1 MPDHVT
7 KQADLTSMMTSP
19 RNWAVQRFWA
29 ALHCAKRPV
38 RVRPINAILARAVLL
53 LGLLA
58 AGFSAQ
64 PALAVEGAAQPAVSG
79 SESIAAQD
87 ASAPSATKTPPMAAP
102 QHARR
107 ASFEQEH
114 ASPQARHVANW
125 VVDSRDNRSLPFLIV
140 DKSDA
145 RVFLFDAS
153 GRLRGAAPALLGLA
167 QGDDAV
173 PGIGNRKLSTILPEE
188 RTTPAGRFVA
198 SLDKNL
204 HGEEI
209 LWVDYDTAIAL
220 HRVITSNA
228 KERRAQRLESS
239 SPSERRISYGCINVP
254 VKFYENVVSPAF
266 TGTNGIVY
274 VLPETRSARQV
285 FGSYDVEEPA
295 QPQAT
300 SHAEPEPT
308 GLQAAR

>member
-1 MPDHVT
+1 MATPL
-7 KQADLTSMMTSP
+7 KISMLLT
-19 RNWAVQRFWA
+19 RG
-29 ALHCAKRPV
+29 LC
-38 RVRPINAILARAVLL
+38 
-53 LGLLA
+53 LGLLLAGLIANPACA
-58 AGFSAQ
+58 AEAAAQLANPARPLPALDGAGANAPSVVQTEPAALSQRSRRANFEQAQ
-64 PALAVEGAAQPAVSG
+64 PSKE
-79 SESIAAQD
+79 
-87 ASAPSATKTPPMAAP
+87 
-102 QHARR
+102 
-107 ASFEQEH
+107 
-114 ASPQARHVANW
+114 ARHIANW
-125 VVDSRDNRSLPFLIV
+125 VVDSRDNRGMPFLIV

-145 RVFLFDAS
+145 RVFLFDAT

-173 PGIGNRKLSTILPEE
+173 PGIGNRKLSTIRPEE

-220 HRVITSNA
+220 HRVNTSNA
-228 KERRAQRLESS
+228 KERRAQRLDSS
-239 SPSERRISYGCINVP
+239 SPSDRRISYGCINVP

-295 QPQAT
+295 QAQTTSQA
-300 SHAEPEPT
+300 APGLT
-308 GLQAAR
+308 GLRAAR

>member
-1 MPDHVT
+1 
-7 KQADLTSMMTSP
+7 
-19 RNWAVQRFWA
+19 
-29 ALHCAKRPV
+29 
-38 RVRPINAILARAVLL
+38 VRPITALVARSVLL

-58 AGFSAQ
+58 TGFSAQ
-64 PALAVEGAAQPAVSG
+64 PALAVDGAARSSVSG
-79 SESIAAQD
+79 LGSIAEQG
-87 ASAPSATKTPPMAAP
+87 SSVPSAANTPPMVVP
-102 QHARR
+102 QHPRR
-107 ASFEQEH
+107 ANFEQER
-114 ASPQARHVANW
+114 ASLEARHVANW
-125 VVDSRDNRSLPFLIV
+125 VVDSGDNRSLPFLIV

-145 RVFLFDAS
+145 RVFLFDAT

-173 PGIGNRKLSTILPEE
+173 PGIGNRKLSTIRPEE

-228 KERRAQRLESS
+228 KERRAQRLDSS
-239 SPSERRISYGCINVP
+239 SPSDRRISYGCINVP

-295 QPQAT
+295 QPQIA
-300 SHAEPEPT
+300 SQAAPEPI
-308 GLQAAR
+308 GLQAAK

>member
-1 MPDHVT
+1 
-7 KQADLTSMMTSP
+7 MTLS
-19 RNWAVQRFWA
+19 RNWIGQRLRA
-29 ALHCAKRPV
+29 ALPRAKRPACAYPLSAAV
-38 RVRPINAILARAVLL
+38 ARSVLL

-58 AGFSAQ
+58 AGLCAQ
-64 PALAVEGAAQPAVSG
+64 PALAVEGAAQSAVSG
-79 SESIAAQD
+79 PGSIATQD
-87 ASAPSATKTPPMAAP
+87 AFATKTSPTAAP
-102 QHARR
+102 QDARR
-107 ASFEQEH
+107 ASFGQEH
-114 ASPQARHVANW
+114 ASPEARHVANW
-125 VVDSRDNRSLPFLIV
+125 VIDSRDNRSLPFLIV

-153 GRLRGAAPALLGLA
+153 GKLRGAAPALLGLA

-173 PGIGNRKLSTILPEE
+173 PGIGNRKLSTIRPEE

-204 HGEEI
+204 YGEEI

-239 SPSERRISYGCINVP
+239 SPSDRRISYGCINVP

-266 TGTNGIVY
+266 TGTDGIVY

-295 QPQAT
+295 QIT
-300 SHAEPEPT
+300 R
-308 GLQAAR
+308 QAATEPMERQVAR